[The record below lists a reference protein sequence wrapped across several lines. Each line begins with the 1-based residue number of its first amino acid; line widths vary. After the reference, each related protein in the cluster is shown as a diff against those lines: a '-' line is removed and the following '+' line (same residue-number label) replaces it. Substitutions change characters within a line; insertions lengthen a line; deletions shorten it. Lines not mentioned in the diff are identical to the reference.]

1 MADISLA
8 DAIDLFLADVAKRAA
23 PATVTHYK
31 KRLSAFRR
39 ELGTRLLPTA
49 DELAV
54 FAAAVRRGETPA
66 DDGAKLMPNTVAE
79 FLGRETVWQSGPKA
93 GQKKAPDTVRTTIVA
108 WEQLQ
113 RWLVETGRLL
123 DPLTKKMKK
132 PGGRKRDAL
141 PTPAETKKLLEKA
154 PDDFK
159 KIYRAM
165 RLTGT
170 RPSEICKARIEDLD
184 RTAGEIILVEHKTA
198 AKTGKPRRIAVG
210 HPALVALIDEAIGD
224 RTAGRIFLRSCGLP
238 WTAEALSNTYRRL
251 RDAAGLR
258 SELVLYLARHEH
270 ATELYRQ
277 LGDLKAVADA
287 LGHSQLS
294 TTMRYT
300 RVDGAQL
307 KKNQSRFN
315 EGLD

>member
-1 MADISLA
+1 MAEICLA

-39 ELGTRLLPTA
+39 ELGTRLLPAAT
-49 DELAV
+49 ELADYT
-54 FAAAVRRGETPA
+54 ASLRSGKTPVDA
-66 DDGAKLMPNTVAE
+66 GVKLMPNTVTE
-79 FLGRETVWQSGPKA
+79 FLARETVWQSGAKA

-108 WEQLQ
+108 WEQFQ
-113 RWLVETGRLL
+113 RWLLETGRLL
-123 DPLTKKMKK
+123 DPLTPKMKK

-154 PDDFK
+154 DPDFK
-159 KIYRAM
+159 TIYRAM
-165 RLTGT
+165 RLTGA
-170 RPSEICKARIEDLD
+170 RPSEICKAKICDID
-184 RTAGEIILVEHKTA
+184 QAAGEIILVEHKTA
-198 AKTGKPRRIAVG
+198 AKTGKPRRIAIG
-210 HPALVALIDEAIGD
+210 HPALIEIITAAIGD
-224 RTAGRIFLRSCGLP
+224 RVEGPIFLRTDGKP
-238 WTAEALSNTYRRL
+238 WSPEALSNTYRRL

-258 SELVLYLARHEH
+258 PDLVLYLARHEH
-270 ATELYRQ
+270 ATELYKQ